1 MWLIAGLGNPG
12 KEYSETRHNAGFKVI
27 DFFYE
32 AKKINAPFTKQFQA
46 LCCKTQIDNQDILLI
61 KPQTFMNLSGRP
73 MQAAAAFYKIPTT
86 KMIVIHDDLDL
97 ALGQI
102 KIKNGGG
109 HGGHNGLRDI
119 IHVLGDAF
127 IRIRIGIGKPNIKG
141 TEASFVLAKYR
152 DSEQALLNEQL
163 HLATQSIL
171 TIIAKGVESAQ
182 MTYNSSK

>member
-12 KEYSETRHNAGFKVI
+12 KEYNQTRHNIGFEVVDYFHKN
-27 DFFYE
+27 E
-32 AKKINAPFTKQFQA
+32 KISQLFSKQFQA
-46 LCCKTQIDNQDILLI
+46 LCCKTDIDNQGILLL

-73 MQAAAAFYKIPTT
+73 IQAAAAFYKIPPT
-86 KMIVIHDDLDL
+86 KIIVIHDDLDI

-152 DSEQALLNEQL
+152 DTEQMLVNEQL
-163 HLATQSIL
+163 QLATESIL
-171 TIIAKGVESAQ
+171 AIITKGVETAQ
-182 MTYNSSK
+182 MTYNSGK